1 VRGASEEAVAGPVLP
16 DRLKHQHVKG
26 PDHPTPFA
34 KGTTDHDDTA
44 GGMYFGGAAA
54 VSSEAEGA
62 VEGGVE
68 GASAEF
74 AAGPQGWTAARINV
88 DLHVPPELDQY
99 ASSHTAGLDSNFY
112 DSAAPLRPLEG
123 GTFATKRVFSETD
136 FQLEFIAKEEFGVAA
151 RRASCSGWA
160 RRAWATTGTRTSGP
174 VRTTTI
180 ALRKSSRTR
189 RTVDSW

>member
-136 FQLEFIAKEEFGVAA
+136 FQLEFIAKEEFGGRKEGFVFRLGAQGLGYY
-151 RRASCSGWA
+151 RDTYKRPCQDHNDS
-160 RRAWATTGTRTSGP
+160 
-174 VRTTTI
+174 I
-180 ALRKSSRTR
+180 AQEQQ
-189 RTVDSW
+189 DSQNS